1 MRDGPD
7 GASPGGG
14 GPVGTG
20 PVSGARPMG
29 GPVGGGA
36 MPEGPW
42 LLVVGMHRSGTSAVT
57 GALGALG
64 LAVPVTEDRP
74 NAPESNPDHWE
85 SLGMGVHGDAV
96 LEALGGTWEGPPT
109 PEPGWEARPAVA
121 TGRVGDPGP
130 VARAAFPE
138 PGPVVWKD
146 PRTCL
151 LLPYWRDRLPG
162 PLAAVVIWR
171 PPLAV
176 ARSLARRDGMH
187 LADGVALWER
197 YNRAALEGVRGLDV
211 FVTDYESVLTHPRA
225 RLGEIAGWLGG
236 LSQFA
241 PVTDRFDVDAAAG
254 VVTGELRHHA
264 ADDDDDVGLLLAEQ
278 RALLDHLV
286 SLRGVRPGFDA
297 PAPGPESPWTTA
309 LLEDR
314 RRSAERLLA
323 LQAEQRRAEEQMA
336 AHVRELQRVHAE
348 HEAALVERDAE
359 LAARRAELDASR
371 AESAAVRGDLAAARQ
386 ALDDLRAS
394 TSWQLTRPLRA
405 VGAAAQQ
412 ARQRN
417 RSGPLRPHRG

>member
-1 MRDGPD
+1 VSEVRPSGD
-7 GASPGGG
+7 
-14 GPVGTG
+14 PVRE
-20 PVSGARPMG
+20 ARPSG
-29 GPVGGGA
+29 DPVRT

-64 LAVPVTEDRP
+64 LAVPVAEDRP

-96 LEALGGTWEGPPT
+96 LDALGGTWDGPPT
-109 PEPGWEARPAVA
+109 PEPGWEDQPAVA
-121 TGRVGDPGP
+121 AGRVGDPGP
-130 VARAAFPE
+130 VARTAFPQ
-138 PGPVVWKD
+138 PGPLVWKD

-211 FVTDYESVLTHPRA
+211 FVTDYESVLADPRA
-225 RLGEIAGWLGG
+225 RLGEIAEWLGG
-236 LSQFA
+236 LPQFA
-241 PVTDRFDVDAAAG
+241 PVADRFDVDAAAG
-254 VVTGELRHHA
+254 LVTGELRHHA
-264 ADDDDDVGLLLAEQ
+264 ADDDAGVLLGEQ
-278 RALLDHLV
+278 RCLLDHLAA
-286 SLRGVRPGFDA
+286 LRGVHSAIDA
-297 PAPGPESPWTTA
+297 PAPGSESPWTTA

-323 LQAEQRRAEEQMA
+323 LQAERRVVEEQAAAHAHQLEAARA
-336 AHVRELQRVHAE
+336 AHVATLA
-348 HEAALVERDAE
+348 ERDAE
-359 LAARRAELDASR
+359 LAARQAELDASR
-371 AESAAVRGDLAAARQ
+371 AETAAVRGDLAATRQ
-386 ALDDLRAS
+386 ALDNVRAS

-405 VGAAAQQ
+405 VGSA
-412 ARQRN
+412 ARQTR
-417 RSGPLRPHRG
+417 RRARPGPQRPPPS

>member
-1 MRDGPD
+1 
-7 GASPGGG
+7 
-14 GPVGTG
+14 
-20 PVSGARPMG
+20 
-29 GPVGGGA
+29 

-211 FVTDYESVLTHPRA
+211 FVTDYESVLADPRA

-264 ADDDDDVGLLLAEQ
+264 ADDDDGVLLAEQ

>member
-1 MRDGPD
+1 MRDGPG

-14 GPVGTG
+14 GPVGAG

-236 LSQFA
+236 LPQFA
-241 PVTDRFDVDAAAG
+241 PVADRFDVDAAAG

-264 ADDDDDVGLLLAEQ
+264 ADDDDGVLLAEQ

-323 LQAEQRRAEEQMA
+323 LRAEQRRAEEQTA
-336 AHVRELQRVHAE
+336 AHVRELRRVHAE
-348 HEAALVERDAE
+348 HEAALAERDAE
-359 LAARRAELDASR
+359 LAARRTELDASR
-371 AESAAVRGDLAAARQ
+371 AETAAVRGDLAAARQ
-386 ALDDLRAS
+386 ELDNLRAS